1 MISPGQLLNTPYDHA
16 IMPDGS
22 IFRRD
27 ESAEGAGDPP
37 LPAVLET
44 ALASH
49 RDG

>member
-22 IFRRD
+22 ILRGAGG
-27 ESAEGAGDPP
+27 AEGADDPP